1 MQKTYYRTRNLNFC
15 IHNSIA
21 RILPNLRIRP
31 ASALRRS
38 ISCLWPRLIKRIN
51 FFTVVFANNDVLKTI
66 DGEIDYFDEVKGD
79 SDTLAGLIL
88 ELKGNIPE
96 KGEVLT
102 YKPYTFT
109 IESVAQRRVKRVKVS
124 IDA

>member
-1 MQKTYYRTRNLNFC
+1 MNVAQAPSAF
-15 IHNSIA
+15 
-21 RILPNLRIRP
+21 ILP
-31 ASALRRS
+31 ALNRNIVETSRRE
-38 ISCLWPRLIKRIN
+38 IN
-51 FFTVVFANNDVLKTI
+51 DEFDDDGITFSKLDNSNYIFEGKTSLNDVLKTI

-109 IESVAQRRVKRVKVS
+109 IESVDQRRVKRVKVS